1 MAEKSVRQY
10 QEEIKTIRRQLV
22 NADQMKAENL
32 RTIEELRENQKLYTA
47 LADNNPDWLLW
58 LDPDDRLVYI
68 SPAGRRLTGYEPEEF
83 KKDTKLLFKIIH
95 PDDREAFDEH
105 LRFVHK
111 SKAHAEEEFR
121 ITRKDRKTRWISHV
135 CQPVYDIEGRYAGVL
150 SSNRDITETRN
161 EQPASPEGTKFYR
174 LIAEN
179 MGDVVWTMN
188 PDLQMTYVSPSVSL
202 LRGYPAQEALEQNL
216 DDALTEAS
224 LKKFNEVW
232 EEEMAQETPGKVFY
246 NRSLILPLE
255 FQCKD
260 GSTVWTETRI
270 TPLRDEDK
278 KIVEILGVSRDI
290 TELKQTQENLIS
302 EEAKLR
308 QSESRLKAL
317 LNAATESIFLMD
329 VEGRVLFANEKTAQY
344 LGTRLEAL
352 LAEGDV
358 EKYLKPEAAARL
370 REHIREVHKS
380 AKPVHFQQE
389 LPDRIISSSIYPAI
403 GEDGKVSAVAVFG
416 LDITDRNN
424 SDIALAES
432 SRLLEEAKSE
442 SNRLESRLR
451 KTDIEMGEIQNLLE
465 EAENISRQ
473 FEDKLK
479 QTENRLL
486 DNQRLLAEAQ
496 KKSTQLEGRLR
507 ETQTRLSENRNLLDA
522 SESRLTKGE
531 INLKQSENKLRE
543 NRNMLSEAE
552 KKIRQLESQL
562 SQEQD
567 RLHERENQLGAA
579 TDKLKLSESR
589 LKQAEADLA
598 KGNCAGGL
606 AENRLRAL
614 ADATTEAILLVNED
628 GRPHLANEAAA
639 ARLGTDIPSLQAGQ
653 SIFDL
658 LPKQAVEKYK
668 KYAATVLQTGRPAQ
682 YEDELNNRIF
692 LNFLYPVNNPEGKA
706 VQVAV
711 FAMDVTERK
720 RAAQNI
726 EDNLRLSAALESL
739 TQSEARYRDLF
750 ENNNMPVLLIDPSGA
765 TVIEANDAAADFSGL
780 SRQELSGKKL
790 SDFTGLS
797 SRETVRQINA
807 VLTGQSG
814 HVALKYKLADGSVR
828 DVELF
833 GAPAQSGG
841 KTLLYAT
848 LYDITGRGLTGQ
860 GAPAQQKTDTGI
872 QALEILAEN
881 IAREFNNLMTVVQ
894 GNIDMALFA
903 LPEGDDAGQSLLG
916 AQDAVEKTRELTG
929 RLISLSGAEE
939 TVHKPRWIGNI
950 LSEAAKSRSG
960 TSEIELILDLPDD
973 LWPAEA
979 DPEKIKQCFAHLV
992 DNALEAMP
1000 EGGTLIIRAENI
1012 EITHDAAVPLAEGP
1026 YLKINFEDTGAGI
1039 AADHINKIFDPYFSN
1054 AKTGNNRGLG
1064 LAICHAVFKKHGGYI
1079 TVNSGEGR
1087 GATFIVYLPAV
1098 PGAVVEDQPPVA
1110 LSPIHPKR
1118 ILVMDDH
1125 EEIRKILEACIKKL
1139 GFDTTSVS
1147 EGATAVQ
1154 IYQEALEEGDA
1165 FNAVLMELS
1174 VKQGLGGR
1182 ETLARLKNIDPEVKA
1197 VAILSDDGRLGE
1209 RDYLDSGFKGVL
1221 GKPFRLEEMKKILS
1235 ELI

>member
-22 NADQMKAENL
+22 NADHIKAENL
-32 RTIEELRENQKLYTA
+32 RMIEELRENQKLYTV
-47 LADNNPDWLLW
+47 LADNNPDWVLW

-68 SPAGRRLTGYEPEEF
+68 SPACRRLTGYEPEEF
-83 KKDTKLLFKIIH
+83 KKDMKLLFKIIH

-111 SKAHAEEEFR
+111 SKGHAEEEFR
-121 ITRKDRKTRWISHV
+121 IIRKDRKTRWISHI
-135 CQPVYDIEGRYAGVL
+135 CQSVYDIEGRFAGVL

-161 EQPASPEGTKFYR
+161 EQPAFPESTKFYR

-188 PDLQMTYVSPSVSL
+188 LDLQMTYVSPSVSL

-216 DDALTEAS
+216 GDALTEAS

-232 EEEMAQETPGKVFY
+232 TEEMAQETPGKVFY

-260 GSTVWTETRI
+260 GSAIWTETRI

-278 KIVEILGVSRDI
+278 RIVEILGVSRDI
-290 TELKQTQENLIS
+290 TELRQAQENLIS

-329 VEGRVLFANEKTAQY
+329 SKGRVLFANEKTAQY
-344 LGTRLEAL
+344 LGTRLETL

-358 EKYLKPEAAARL
+358 EKYLKPEAAAKL
-370 REHIREVHKS
+370 REHIQQVHKS
-380 AKPVHFQQE
+380 AKPVHFQQD

-403 GEDGKVSAVAVFG
+403 GEDGSVSALAVFS
-416 LDITDRNN
+416 LDITDRRN
-424 SDIALAES
+424 SDAELAES
-432 SRLLEEAKSE
+432 AKLLKDAQSE
-442 SNRLESRLR
+442 SSRLESRLR
-451 KTDIEMGEIQNLLE
+451 KTEIEMGEIQNLLE
-465 EAENISRQ
+465 EAENISKQ

-486 DNQRLLAEAQ
+486 DNQILLAEAQ
-496 KKSTQLEGRLR
+496 KKSTQLESRLR
-507 ETQTRLSENRNLLDA
+507 ETQTRLSENRNMLDA
-522 SESRLTKGE
+522 NESRLTKGE
-531 INLKQSENKLRE
+531 INLKQVENKLHE

-567 RLHERENQLGAA
+567 RLRERENQLGTTA
-579 TDKLKLSESR
+579 DKLKLSESR
-589 LKQAEADLA
+589 LRQAEASLA
-598 KGNCAGGL
+598 EGDYASRL
-606 AENRLRAL
+606 TENRLRAL
-614 ADATTEAILLVNED
+614 ADAVTEAIFLVNED
-628 GRPHLANEAAA
+628 GRTHLANEAAA
-639 ARLGTDIPSLQAGQ
+639 ACLGTDMPSLQAGQ

-682 YEDELNNRIF
+682 YEDELNDRMF
-692 LNFLYPVNNPEGKA
+692 LNSLYPVTSPEDRA

-711 FAMDVTERK
+711 FAMDITER
-720 RAAQNI
+720 RRTAQSI
-726 EDNLRLSAALESL
+726 EENLRLSAALEGL

-765 TVIEANDAAADFSGL
+765 SIIEANDAAVSFSGL
-780 SRQELSGKKL
+780 SRQELYGKKL
-790 SDFTGLS
+790 PDFTGLS

-807 VLTGQSG
+807 VLTGKSR
-814 HVALKYKLADGSVR
+814 HVDLKYKLADGSVR

-833 GAPAQSGG
+833 GAPAQSDG
-841 KTLLYAT
+841 KTMLYAT

-860 GAPAQQKTDTGI
+860 SAPAQQKTDTGM
-872 QALEILAEN
+872 QALEILAED

-894 GNIDMALFA
+894 GNIDIALFA
-903 LPEGDDAGQSLLG
+903 LPESDDAGQSLQY
-916 AQDAVEKTRELTG
+916 AQDALEKTRELSG
-929 RLISLSGAEE
+929 RLISLSGVEE
-939 TVHKPRWIGNI
+939 TEHKPRRIRNI
-950 LSEAAKSRSG
+950 LSEAAEG
-960 TSEIELILDLPDD
+960 VTDACGIELILDLPYD

-979 DPEKIKQCFAHLV
+979 DPEKIRHCFAHLV
-992 DNALEAMP
+992 DNAREAMP
-1000 EGGTLIIRAENI
+1000 EGGTLIIRAENV
-1012 EITHDAAVPLAEGP
+1012 EITHNAAVPLAEGP
-1026 YLKINFEDTGAGI
+1026 YLKINFEDTGTGI
-1039 AADHINKIFDPYFSN
+1039 AADHVNKIFDPYFST
-1054 AKTGNNRGLG
+1054 AKTGKNRGLG

-1087 GATFIVYLPAV
+1087 GATFIVYLPAA
-1098 PGAVVEDQPPVA
+1098 PGAVVEDQPPFGND
-1110 LSPIHPKR
+1110 SPQPKR

-1125 EEIRKILEACIKKL
+1125 EEIRKVLEAYIKKL
-1139 GFDTTSVS
+1139 GFDATSVS
-1147 EGATAVQ
+1147 DGITALQV
-1154 IYQEALEEGDA
+1154 YQEALEEGDA

-1182 ETLARLKNIDPEVKA
+1182 ETLARLKNFDPDVKA
-1197 VAILSDDGRLGE
+1197 VAILSDEGHPGARE
-1209 RDYLDSGFKGVL
+1209 YLDSGFKGVL

-1235 ELI
+1235 ELV